1 MSSAT
6 PVLCITVIVI
16 KLTKDD
22 ADAVV
27 SALAQKIID
36 NVSPSRLVIGL
47 SGGADSTLALLIC
60 ARVRTIMKEQGRS
73 CFVQAVHCI
82 HGLDADDPI
91 WLAHCQ
97 RLCRRVQVD
106 LVTPRLNIIYGN
118 GRSPEEISRSERY
131 SALLNELREG
141 VLILGHQADDQTEN
155 LLLALKRGSGPRG
168 LSGMRFLTRDKRG
181 LICRPLL
188 ELTKTQIEDIIEA
201 LGFDFVYDISNS
213 YLKFER
219 NFIRLKVLPLLRTR
233 FAGVDSAILRSAK
246 LCGDEHDL
254 AMRYVKTF
262 YEKCVDLSDP
272 YLLKLCF
279 KTLDLNDEALMLSLL
294 RMFSLEVCELPP
306 ELNVLQEILNLM
318 KEQNDQKGI
327 IKLENYEVRRFRDHI
342 YILSCPVFPERM
354 QYQLS
359 YGKELVLGS
368 FSYVLNDCG
377 LAEVVLD
384 FNLHGQERLKPV
396 GRHHSREL
404 KKLFSEYDVPYFLRA
419 MQCVVRDGAG
429 TALGVGDLFC
439 CDCEKINTSLALLS
453 IKRIG

>member
-1 MSSAT
+1 M
-6 PVLCITVIVI
+6 I
-16 KLTKDD
+16 KFSK
-22 ADAVV
+22 AEASAVV
-27 SALAQKIID
+27 EALAQKIID
-36 NVSPSRLVIGL
+36 NISPSRLVIGL

-60 ARVRTIMKEQGRS
+60 AKVRSLMQEQGDS
-73 CFVQAVHCI
+73 CSVLAVHCI

-97 RLCRRVQVD
+97 KLCERVEVA

-131 SALLNELREG
+131 NALLAELKG
-141 VLILGHQADDQTEN
+141 GLLVLGHQADDQTEN

-168 LSGMRFLTRDKRG
+168 LSGMRFLTHDKRG

-188 ELTKTQIEDIIEA
+188 NLTKDQIEDIIEA

-254 AMRYVKTF
+254 AMRYVRSF

-272 YLLKLCF
+272 HLLKLCF
-279 KTLDLNDEALMLSLL
+279 KSLDLNDEPLMLSLL
-294 RMFSLEVCELPP
+294 RMFVLEVCDLPP

-318 KEQNDQKGI
+318 REQNDQKGI
-327 IKLENYEVRRFRDHI
+327 IKIENYELRRFRDHI
-342 YILSCPVFPERM
+342 YIWQSPVFAERK
-354 QYQLS
+354 QYTLL
-359 YGKELVLGS
+359 YGQELILGS
-368 FSYVLNDCG
+368 FCYALKDSKLS
-377 LAEVVLD
+377 EVILD
-384 FNLHGQERLKPV
+384 FNLRGQERLKPL
-396 GRHHSREL
+396 GRSHSREL

-419 MQCVVRDGAG
+419 SECVVRDRTGV
-429 TALGVGDLFC
+429 ALGVGDLFC
-439 CDCEKINTSLALLS
+439 CELDGVSARSALLT
-453 IKRIG
+453 IKRID

>member
-1 MSSAT
+1 MIK
-6 PVLCITVIVI
+6 IT
-16 KLTKDD
+16 K
-22 ADAVV
+22 AEAGAVV
-27 SALAQKIID
+27 EALAQKIID

-60 ARVRTIMKEQGRS
+60 AKVRSLMQKQGDM
-73 CFVQAVHCI
+73 CTVLAVHCI

-97 RLCRRVQVD
+97 KLCQRVHVS

-131 SALLNELREG
+131 NALLSELKG
-141 VLILGHQADDQTEN
+141 GLLVLGHQADDQTEN

-188 ELTKTQIEDIIEA
+188 SLNKAQIEDIIEA

-262 YEKCVDLSDP
+262 YDRCADLSEP
-272 YLLKLCF
+272 YLLKLDF
-279 KTLDLNDEALMLSLL
+279 STLDLNDEPLMLSLL
-294 RMFSLEVCELPP
+294 RMFALEVCELPP
-306 ELNVLQEILNLM
+306 ELSVLQEILSLM
-318 KEQNDQKGI
+318 KEQNDQKGV

-342 YILSCPVFPERM
+342 YILQSLVFPERK
-354 QYQLS
+354 QYTLS
-359 YGKELVLGS
+359 HGQELILGS
-368 FSYVLNDCG
+368 FSYELKDSD
-377 LAEVVLD
+377 LPEVILD

-396 GRHHSREL
+396 GRNHSREL
-404 KKLFSEYDVPYFLRA
+404 KKLLLEYDVPYFLRA
-419 MQCVVRDGAG
+419 SQCVVRDSAG
-429 TALGVGDLFC
+429 VALGVGNLFC
-439 CDCEKINTSLALLS
+439 CDSTEVSSSFPLLT
-453 IKRIG
+453 IKQIG